1 VAQKE
6 LDVESVARATRVGWL
21 VIAVIAC
28 AFSYS
33 LGFQFGYSD
42 AAASADQ
49 RMVNVNDSLREI
61 IRASDDA
68 TAAAADATA
77 HARSSP
83 EAAATF

>member
-68 TAAAADATA
+68 NAATDATA
-77 HARSSP
+77 HARSST